1 MTNTDQLDDV
11 NCTKQETE
19 KRISFCVDCDRR
31 SDDENVPKCTE
42 CNCTIS
48 MLSSFRFKSC
58 PIGKW

>member
-1 MTNTDQLDDV
+1 MTDQLDDI

-19 KRISFCVDCDRR
+19 TRITACVGCDRLVQ
-31 SDDENVPKCTE
+31 DDGIPKCTE

-48 MLSSFRFKSC
+48 MLTSFKFKTC